1 MLFKLISKY
10 HLSMMKMYH
19 YLSLFVEKIDDKS
32 KLKDIL
38 IDQFRRH
45 GLKELELLSR
55 HCMAP
60 LQEDE

>member
-38 IDQFRRH
+38 INQFRKH
-45 GLKELELLSR
+45 GFKELELLR
-55 HCMAP
+55 HSMVP
-60 LQEDE
+60 FPEDEE